1 MDIVLIRHGV
11 RDRAR
16 DNGALSEHGQHQARV
31 LAQALALRGVVP
43 SLVLTSKHTHAEETA
58 RLILQQFNLSPSLV
72 PLPALTPT
80 AGPGE
85 LDEMLRQSWAEA
97 GVWQSPASCV
107 FVVGHEGRLSN
118 LLTEMTGRRWH
129 PLGHGS
135 AVCIRASSV
144 EDLLAGRGSV
154 QFRYPTVD
162 YQEDALRAKINSKMT
177 VATFLSGFV
186 FTALSALL
194 LGADEWPWH
203 RLVASMAL
211 TAALVLF
218 VASVYI
224 YDQLGMPAGFWTDAE
239 RPRKLWQRLYD
250 WKEDRL
256 ETQWLQVRDKQAKR
270 HAADGTTPD
279 GDEQARLA
287 DDEPLFARPRLDG
300 PVYWLMVQTSSVVFT
315 PAVVLALIGFIA
327 LLVGAG
333 EWLVWAGGFAALTG
347 AGLYAAWHRPNLG
360 AD

>member
-16 DNGALSEHGQHQARV
+16 ADGALSQHGQHQARI

-43 SLVLTSKHTHAEETA
+43 SLVLSSEHAHARETA
-58 RLILQQFNLSPSLV
+58 RLMLQEFDLSPSLV
-72 PLPALTPT
+72 PLPALTPK

-85 LDEMLRQSWAEA
+85 LDDLVRQARAEGELR
-97 GVWQSPASCV
+97 SPAACV

-118 LLTEMTGRRWH
+118 LLTEMTGRRSH
-129 PLGHGS
+129 PLSHGS

-144 EDLLAGRGSV
+144 EEFVAGHGLV

-162 YQEDALRAKINSKMT
+162 YLEDALRAKINSKMT

-203 RLVASMAL
+203 RLVASTAL
-211 TAALVLF
+211 TASLVLF

-224 YDQLGMPAGFWTDAE
+224 YDQLGTPAGFWTDAK
-239 RPRKLWQRLYD
+239 RPWKVWQRLYD
-250 WKEDRL
+250 RREDQL
-256 ETQWLQVRDKQAKR
+256 EQQWLRMRDKQAPTP
-270 HAADGTTPD
+270 AANGTTP
-279 GDEQARLA
+279 GRHEQARLA
-287 DDEPLFARPRLDG
+287 DDEPVFARQRLDG

-315 PAVVLALIGFIA
+315 PAVVLALIGFVA

-333 EWLVWAGGFAALTG
+333 EWPVWAGGLAALTG